1 MIEAVCRDRG
11 ARGEQ
16 RPGVALLA
24 AAAAGGDTAA
34 AAAAALAPATL

>member
-1 MIEAVCRDRG
+1 MIEAVCRGRG

-24 AAAAGGDTAA
+24 AAGVDTAA

>member
-1 MIEAVCRDRG
+1 MKLSAG
-11 ARGEQ
+11 AAALVGEQ

-24 AAAAGGDTAA
+24 AAAAGGDTVA